1 MSPIFAPENIE
12 RDIEISKHQD
22 IHFLK
27 DMPSWNIYD
36 QLKKIWNLNTDAFT
50 ASIFYN
56 LGKEH
61 GIREERARR
70 KSKHA

>member
-12 RDIEISKHQD
+12 RDIEISKHQE

-27 DMPSWNIYD
+27 DMPSRKVYDRLKEFWELNI
-36 QLKKIWNLNTDAFT
+36 DAFT

>member
-12 RDIEISKHQD
+12 RDIEISKYQK
-22 IHFLK
+22 IYFLK
-27 DMPSWNIYD
+27 DMPSRGIYD
-36 QLKKIWNLNTDAFT
+36 KLKEFWKLNSDAFT